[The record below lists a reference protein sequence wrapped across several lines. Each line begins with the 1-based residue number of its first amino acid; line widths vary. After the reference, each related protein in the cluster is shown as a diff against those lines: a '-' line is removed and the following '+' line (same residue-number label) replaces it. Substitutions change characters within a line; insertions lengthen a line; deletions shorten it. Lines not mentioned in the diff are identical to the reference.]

1 MNSEST
7 RIQSQCKKSILC
19 LYTNNEKFKKKI
31 KKTIPR
37 IVVSKTIKKEY
48 SKKAKEL
55 YTECYTS
62 CWRKRKTEIT
72 RKISCVHRLEDLILL
87 RCQYYTKW
95 STDLMQS
102 LSKSQ
107 WHFCRNRNG
116 NNMFINRR
124 MDYDIYI

>member
-48 SKKAKEL
+48 SKKKDNPEDVEL
-55 YTECYTS
+55 E
-62 CWRKRKTEIT
+62 
-72 RKISCVHRLEDLILL
+72 
-87 RCQYYTKW
+87 
-95 STDLMQS
+95 
-102 LSKSQ
+102 
-107 WHFCRNRNG
+107 
-116 NNMFINRR
+116 INRELC
-124 MDYDIYI
+124 